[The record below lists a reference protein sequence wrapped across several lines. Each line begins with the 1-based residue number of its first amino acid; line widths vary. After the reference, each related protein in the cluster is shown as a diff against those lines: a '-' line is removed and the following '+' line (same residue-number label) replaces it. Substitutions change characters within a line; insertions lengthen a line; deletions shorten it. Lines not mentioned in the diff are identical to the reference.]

1 MSGPMTNDELT
12 DALKVIVDSVLELSS
27 QHHGHHV
34 FNGNAYRPTASIP
47 VSDRETAIVQ
57 ALHYTD
63 PRVVALVRLKL
74 RLMGVLDGEQSAD
87 TSCDECVRE

>member
-34 FNGNAYRPTASIP
+34 FNGNAYRPTASVP
-47 VSDRETAIVQ
+47 VSDRDTEIVQ

-63 PRVVALVRLKL
+63 PRVVALAILKL
-74 RLMGVLDGEQSAD
+74 RLMGIIDGEQGAD
-87 TSCDECVRE
+87 TVCGDPVRE